1 MGFIHSQLIETRRL
15 PVPSGSYAGKTIV
28 ITGSNT
34 GTYLRPSSFRMC
46 ECS

>member
-1 MGFIHSQLIETRRL
+1 MGFIHSQLIATRRL

-34 GTYLRPSSFRMC
+34 GMYFQVSSFHL
-46 ECS
+46 